1 MCQRSFSRHLLCLI
15 WTQKCNK
22 NNFFSLQILAFT
34 MAPAPTRMVLTSVAV
49 PPIKQ
54 GRIVNWRKQHVMAIP
69 AMELT
74 FVLCLNDHLVDFN
87 A

>member
-1 MCQRSFSRHLLCLI
+1 
-15 WTQKCNK
+15 
-22 NNFFSLQILAFT
+22 